1 MARCEMCGREAELVK
16 AEIEGG
22 ELKVCYGCAKYGKI
36 KQESVHRVLP
46 QSKKPVGSASKHE
59 RPSFRIVKDCSSL
72 IRTAR
77 EKREMSQEDFAKF
90 LNERESIVAKWEQ
103 GSLRPRIDT
112 ARRLERKLGIRLVEK
127 EEETSEDV
135 DVPKVKK
142 DEFTLGD
149 FIKVR
154 KRKS

>member
-1 MARCEMCGREAELVK
+1 
-16 AEIEGG
+16 
-22 ELKVCYGCAKYGKI
+22 
-36 KQESVHRVLP
+36 
-46 QSKKPVGSASKHE
+46 
-59 RPSFRIVKDCSSL
+59 
-72 IRTAR
+72 
-77 EKREMSQEDFAKF
+77 MSQEDFAKF